1 MPLRNIRQN
10 NDPVLRQKAVSV
22 SKFTP
27 QLRLLLEDMA
37 ETMLEAEGVG
47 LAAPQVGIAK
57 RIIVVKVDEGI
68 LEVVNPEI
76 TSAKG
81 TEVDVEGCL
90 SLPGVFGEVPRY
102 DRVTVSGRDRN
113 GKKIELTAE
122 GFLSRVLQHEIDHLD
137 GVLFVDRASRLLSPE
152 ELQKM

>member
-10 NDPVLRQKAVSV
+10 NDPVLRQKAVYV

-37 ETMLEAEGVG
+37 ETMLAAEGVG

-57 RIIVVKVDEGI
+57 RIIVVKVEEGV
-68 LEVVNPEI
+68 LEIVNPEI
-76 TSAKG
+76 TSAEGKDI
-81 TEVDVEGCL
+81 DVEGCL